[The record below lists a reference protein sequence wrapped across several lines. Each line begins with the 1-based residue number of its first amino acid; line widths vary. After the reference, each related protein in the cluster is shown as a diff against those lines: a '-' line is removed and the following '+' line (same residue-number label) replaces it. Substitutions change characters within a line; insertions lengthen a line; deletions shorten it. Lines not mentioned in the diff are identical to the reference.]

1 MKLSKEFIENQMHIE
16 VKTTAALYAEAN
28 VINELPIITSP
39 KFRWTAEFEVV
50 EGGIKCTVLQN
61 GKKFS
66 HTVSDFSETYSVL
79 IETLEYNPEI
89 SWDIDYD
96 LL

>member
-1 MKLSKEFIENQMHIE
+1 MKLSKEFIENQMFTE

-28 VINELPIITSP
+28 VVGEFPIITSP
-39 KFRWTAEFEVV
+39 KFSWTAEFEVV

-61 GKKFS
+61 GRNYT

-89 SWDIDYD
+89 NWDIDYD
-96 LL
+96 CL